1 MSILENLSIINVDNF
16 YLSGDAYKAYLDN
29 MFEFLIIS
37 KELGF
42 TVNHEIIPR
51 QIMLFL
57 GFVVSFTK
65 MAVPLT
71 TGNSMF
77 FLEYS
82 LRKSIVSLKE
92 LARLIAKMVANLI
105 DETYGFLHYL
115 HSEGSKITDLDYN
128 KYNFD
133 KKSLFPKSQER
144 RLC

>member
-1 MSILENLSIINVDNF
+1 MHI
-16 YLSGDAYKAYLDN
+16 
-29 MFEFLIIS
+29 FEFLIIS

-57 GFVVSFTK
+57 GLVVSFTK
-65 MAVPLT
+65 MAVPWT

-92 LARLIAKMVANLI
+92 LARLIAKMVANLT
-105 DETYGFLHYL
+105 DETYGFLH
-115 HSEGSKITDLDYN
+115 
-128 KYNFD
+128 
-133 KKSLFPKSQER
+133 
-144 RLC
+144 